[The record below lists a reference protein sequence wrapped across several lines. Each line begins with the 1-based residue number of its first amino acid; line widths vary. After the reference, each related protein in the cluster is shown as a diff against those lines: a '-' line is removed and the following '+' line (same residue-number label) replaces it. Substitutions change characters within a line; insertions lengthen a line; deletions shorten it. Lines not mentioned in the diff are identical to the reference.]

1 MNKKFNESE
10 IILGRLPQNKVVPML
25 IIKANN
31 EIFGLQLYKY
41 KPQQETKNPSKN
53 KKNKNSKCVPQKRK
67 NRFEVFIDQPEG
79 LNFKSVVNITKK
91 LPLEDVHKIKILSR
105 IDRKL
110 YKKIVDKYNAFVRDG
125 GKDYRQLHQELHDLN
140 LKIEMCKM
148 NNERYDMYVQQRN
161 IIAKKLG
168 YSGKTL
174 TKRKGT
180 RRSLDYIEPIH
191 TPYITVYRF

>member
-1 MNKKFNESE
+1 M
-10 IILGRLPQNKVVPML
+10 
-25 IIKANN
+25 
-31 EIFGLQLYKY
+31 
-41 KPQQETKNPSKN
+41 
-53 KKNKNSKCVPQKRK
+53 
-67 NRFEVFIDQPEG
+67 
-79 LNFKSVVNITKK
+79 NITKK

-148 NNERYDMYVQQRN
+148 NNQRYDMYVQQRN

>member
-41 KPQQETKNPSKN
+41 KPQQETKNTPKN

-79 LNFKSVVNITKK
+79 LHFKSVVNITKK

-125 GKDYRQLHQELHDLN
+125 GKNYRQLHQELHDLN

-148 NNERYDMYVQQRN
+148 NNQRYDMYVQQRN